1 MRLLGHLF
9 LRPDVEHTI
18 ADLERATGIPQQT
31 LSREMAR
38 LVQAGLVRDR
48 RQGRMHLVAANQAS
62 PYFPELAGLLL
73 KALGPKE
80 VLADEL
86 AGVRGIQEAYIFG
99 SWARR
104 YDGVAGDPPRDVD
117 LVVIG
122 EPDVDQVYEA
132 CQRTARKVAQEV
144 NPVVLTPKE
153 WKQKRSGFLREVGAG
168 SLVQVVPRADADHRR
183 PARAGWGGPSRC
195 RA

>member
-1 MRLLGHLF
+1 MF
-9 LRPDVEHTI
+9 LRPDDEHTI
-18 ADLERATGIPQQT
+18 ADLESATGIPQQT
-31 LSREMAR
+31 VSREVSR
-38 LVQAGLVRDR
+38 LVRAGLLRDR

-86 AGVRGIQEAYIFG
+86 AKVSGIREAYIFG

-104 YDGVAGDPPRDVD
+104 YNGEPGDPPRDVD
-117 LVVIG
+117 VVVIG
-122 EPDVDQVYEA
+122 EPDVDDVYEA
-132 CQRTARKVAQEV
+132 CQQAARKVSQEV

-153 WKQKRSGFLREVGAG
+153 WKQKRSGFLREVETG
-168 SLVQVVPRADADHRR
+168 SLVQVVP
-183 PARAGWGGPSRC
+183 PS
-195 RA
+195 

>member
-1 MRLLGHLF
+1 MRLLGYLF

-18 ADLERATGIPQQT
+18 ADLESSTGIPQQT
-31 LSREMAR
+31 LSRELAR
-38 LVQAGLVRDR
+38 LIHAGLVRDR
-48 RQGRMHLVAANQAS
+48 RQGRMHLVTANQGS

-86 AGVRGIQEAYIFG
+86 AGVAGITEAYIFG

-104 YDGVAGDPPRDVD
+104 YDGQAGDPPRDVD
-117 LVVIG
+117 VIVIG
-122 EPDVDQVYEA
+122 EPDVDDVYAA
-132 CQRTARKVAQEV
+132 CQRTARTIGAEV

-153 WKQKRSGFLREVGAG
+153 WKHKRSGFLRELHTA
-168 SLVQVVPRADADHRR
+168 SLVAVVPH
-183 PARAGWGGPSRC
+183 P
-195 RA
+195 

>member
-9 LRPDVEHTI
+9 LRPEVDYTI
-18 ADLERATGIPQQT
+18 ADLEHATGIPQQT
-31 LSREMAR
+31 LSRELAR
-38 LVQAGLVRDR
+38 LVHAGLVRDR
-48 RQGRMHLVAANQAS
+48 RQGRMHFVAANQAS

-86 AGVRGIQEAYIFG
+86 AGVSGIREAYIFG

-104 YDGVAGDPPRDVD
+104 YDGIPGEPPRDVD
-117 LVVIG
+117 VVVIG
-122 EPDVDQVYEA
+122 EPNVDEVYAA
-132 CQRTARKVAQEV
+132 CQRTARTISQEV

-153 WKQKRSGFLREVGAG
+153 WKQKRSGFLREVDAG
-168 SLVQVVPRADADHRR
+168 SLVQVFPR
-183 PARAGWGGPSRC
+183 P
-195 RA
+195 

>member
-1 MRLLGHLF
+1 MRLLGQLF
-9 LRPDVEHTI
+9 LHPDVEHAI
-18 ADLERATGIPQQT
+18 ADLERATSIPQQT
-31 LSREMAR
+31 LSRELAR
-38 LVQAGLVRDR
+38 LVRAGLVRDR

-86 AGVRGIQEAYIFG
+86 ATVDGITEAYIFG

-104 YDGVAGDPPRDVD
+104 YDGLAGDPPRDVD
-117 LVVIG
+117 VVVIG
-122 EPDVDQVYEA
+122 EPDVDEIYAA
-132 CQRTARKVAQEV
+132 CQRAARTIGQEV

-153 WKQKRSGFLREVGAG
+153 WKHKRSGFLRQLDQG
-168 SLVQVVPRADADHRR
+168 SLVRVVPR
-183 PARAGWGGPSRC
+183 P
-195 RA
+195 

>member
-18 ADLERATGIPQQT
+18 ADLESATNIPQQT
-31 LSREMAR
+31 LSREVAR
-38 LVQAGLVRDR
+38 LVRAGLVRDR

-80 VLADEL
+80 ALADEL
-86 AGVRGIQEAYIFG
+86 ATADGINEAYIFG
-99 SWARR
+99 WARR
-104 YDGVAGDPPRDVD
+104 YHGQPGDPPRDVD
-117 LVVIG
+117 VVVIG
-122 EPDVDQVYEA
+122 EPDVDEIYAA
-132 CQRTARKVAQEV
+132 CQRAARTIGQEV

-153 WKQKRSGFLREVGAG
+153 WKHKRPGFLRQLDQG
-168 SLVQVVPRADADHRR
+168 SLVQVVPR
-183 PARAGWGGPSRC
+183 P
-195 RA
+195 